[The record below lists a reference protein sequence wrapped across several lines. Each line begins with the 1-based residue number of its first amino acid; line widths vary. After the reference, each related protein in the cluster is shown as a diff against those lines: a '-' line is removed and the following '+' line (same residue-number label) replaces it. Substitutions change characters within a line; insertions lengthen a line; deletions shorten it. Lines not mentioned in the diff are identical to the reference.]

1 MLLILPEVH
10 CKELNPADAAVNQ
23 HHRSKRFLLLKK
35 LIHKMGEEFIGSTST
50 VPIESQQKPVV
61 MNSAAICSSSNYHS
75 AAISPPVTAA
85 PAYYPLAAEP
95 STYPS
100 TYYTTSTTSSPPIT
114 PSPYY
119 VSKEQVA
126 GPPPYSLSQNDYNA
140 PLPLDQFRF

>member
-1 MLLILPEVH
+1 VLLILPEVH

-35 LIHKMGEEFIGSTST
+35 LIHKMGEEFIAGSTAT
-50 VPIESQQKPVV
+50 VPIETQQKPVATT
-61 MNSAAICSSSNYHS
+61 SAAICSSPNYYP
-75 AAISPPVTAA
+75 AASSPPMTAA
-85 PAYYPLAAEP
+85 PAYYPLAAE
-95 STYPS
+95 TS

-119 VSKEQVA
+119 GISKEQVA